1 MIVFPTNPI
10 VDQIFTNGNRSW
22 RWNGFGWE
30 VNSGSG
36 ETTAPPTTTD
46 PNTLFE
52 EMPNFGDPYI
62 RALYKLMVPNKVF
75 IANSTGELVWVIQ
88 YNPTNNDLEF
98 TDPNGVKLAML
109 DREGNFHAK
118 KNVCAESTR

>member
-36 ETTAPPTTTD
+36 EATAPPNTTD
-46 PNTLFE
+46 PNSLFQ

-62 RALYKLMVPNKVF
+62 KALYKLMVPNKVF
-75 IANSTGELVWVIQ
+75 IANNAGELAWVIQ

-109 DREGNFHAK
+109 DREGNFYTK
-118 KNVCAESTR
+118 KNVCVESTR